1 MNLNYFM
8 LHSIVKNFTE
18 ASRSQDTRFPHKD
31 EPLILEFFCM
41 QTDIFI
47 LFMINENLRT
57 VQSDSLFFTWHNSE
71 ICMGI
76 ITGHTW
82 STHQAI
88 QFESD
93 FLVDGHQLPRY
104 QH

>member
-1 MNLNYFM
+1 
-8 LHSIVKNFTE
+8 
-18 ASRSQDTRFPHKD
+18 
-31 EPLILEFFCM
+31 M

-47 LFMINENLRT
+47 LFMINQNLRT
-57 VQSDSLFFTWHNSE
+57 VQSDSPFFSWHNSW
-71 ICMGI
+71 IRIGI
-76 ITGHTW
+76 TSGRTW